1 MTERRGR
8 ENKLKTER
16 LRQRAKTAKV
26 PESASPICLG
36 APPPP
41 GSGILGTLRL
51 RLKLRARGR
60 AGKNRGR
67 ERPRG
72 PRGGRRLGDRM
83 PGSCRRFLTPPRTGR
98 WALAPGPLPSSNWSL
113 GTPTAVPT
121 VRASPVRSQ
130 PPIPAGASATPHR
143 HAPSL
148 FRLGAAPLPQPRAP
162 RFPSPPGELRAPGS
176 GVRRVWTVTRGP

>member
-8 ENKLKTER
+8 ENKLKIER

-36 APPPP
+36 APPSP
-41 GSGILGTLRL
+41 GLRDPGNSQAQAEAEGEGQGWE
-51 RLKLRARGR
+51 KPWAGEAAGSQGR
-60 AGKNRGR
+60 AEAG
-67 ERPRG
+67 G
-72 PRGGRRLGDRM
+72 PDARVLQTAPYPAQD
-83 PGSCRRFLTPPRTGR
+83 C
-98 WALAPGPLPSSNWSL
+98 ALAPGPLPSSNWSL

-121 VRASPVRSQ
+121 VRARASPVRSQ

-162 RFPSPPGELRAPGS
+162 RFPSPPGELRAPGL